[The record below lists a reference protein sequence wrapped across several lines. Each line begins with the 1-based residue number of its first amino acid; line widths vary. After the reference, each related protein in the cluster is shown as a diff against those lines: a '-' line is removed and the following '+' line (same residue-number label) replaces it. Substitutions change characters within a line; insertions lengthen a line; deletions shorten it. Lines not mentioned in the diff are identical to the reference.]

1 MKLLSWRVVLP
12 VIACAAL
19 AYWWLTPH
27 FSDEDKAYYA
37 SVFCTLQ
44 NQHQRPDDWP
54 AAMENVIEGSNN
66 DYALQRQHYSSAL
79 GRKVIS
85 TWQGLDD
92 AKRAALIAAP
102 QTCGEQLAHLMR

>member
-102 QTCGEQLAHLMR
+102 QTCGEQLAHLMH